1 MNLGQLLPTTPTRL
15 CRTVMFLSAFCINGL
30 SRLKK
35 SFHFCYDFEQKSTKL
50 LLKESWYLCN
60 RNVGNTIAKC
70 SRHPVI
76 PIIRAALSMAFSVSR
91 TSRTHISMMMM
102 IQCLK
107 NTQKSLIY
115 SSFCGKRSQKHQ
127 NVKAAG
133 NETFLVI
140 FRLII
145 G

>member
-30 SRLKK
+30 TRLKK

-50 LLKESWYLCN
+50 LLKESWYATEMLE
-60 RNVGNTIAKC
+60 IQFAKC

-91 TSRTHISMMMM
+91 TSRTHISMMM
-102 IQCLK
+102 IQCWK
-107 NTQKSLIY
+107 NPQKSLIY
-115 SSFCGKRSQKHQ
+115 SSFCGKRSQKFTPECESCW
-127 NVKAAG
+127 K
-133 NETFLVI
+133 
-140 FRLII
+140 
-145 G
+145 